1 MKANDR
7 EKVIIKVSVQGIIVN
22 VLLVIFKAI
31 VGFIAGSIAVIL
43 DAVNNLSDAIS
54 QVVTIVATKLA
65 AKEPD
70 KKHPYGYGRV
80 EYLSSVVIAA
90 FILVAG
96 ITSLKES
103 FVKAIHPTAADY
115 STVSIVIISVA
126 VVVKF
131 VFGRYVKAKGEKVAS
146 NALIAS
152 GTDAIMDSILS
163 LSTLVAAVI
172 SIVWN
177 ITLEGILGIILSCF
191 IIKAGFEILK
201 DTLSSIIGDR
211 TDSELSQEIKA
222 YVRTFDKVN
231 GAYDLILHD
240 YGPSRSIGS
249 IHIEVDDMMNAK
261 EIHTL
266 TRNVSAGI
274 YNKFGIIV
282 TVGIYAKNTTD
293 EGNLAIENDVKA
305 MAAELE
311 YIKQLHGFYLNTSKK
326 HMTFDIVVNHH
337 APSSVEVAEELK
349 KKILEKYSGY
359 GCDVQIDH
367 DFSD

>member
-146 NALIAS
+146 SALIAS
-152 GTDAIMDSILS
+152 GTDAFMDAVLS
-163 LSTLVAAVI
+163 FSTLVAAII

-201 DTLSSIIGDR
+201 DTLSSLIGDR
-211 TDSELSQEIKA
+211 VDSELSKEIKT
-222 YVRTFDKVN
+222 YVRGFDGVN

-249 IHIEVDDMMNAK
+249 IHVEVDEEMNAK
-261 EIHTL
+261 DIHAL
-266 TRNVSAGI
+266 TRNIMAGV

-282 TVGIYAKNTTD
+282 TVGIYAKNKTD
-293 EGNLAIENDVKA
+293 TNTVEIESAVKR
-305 MAAELE
+305 MAAESE
-311 YIKQLHGFYLNTSKK
+311 YIKQLHGFYLDANKK
-326 HMTFDIVVNHH
+326 HMVFDIVVNYH
-337 APSSVEVAEELK
+337 APSSVEVAMELK
-349 KKILEKYSGY
+349 NKIQEKYCDYS
-359 GCDVQIDH
+359 CDVQIDH